1 MQDYGKKALIVTDD
15 MMVQLGNV
23 GKLTDVL
30 DRNKIEYVIYS
41 KVNSEPTHS
50 MVDTGVE
57 IYKNEGCEF
66 LIGLGGGS
74 PMDTA
79 KAIGAV
85 VANGGSITEY
95 MGKKIE
101 HDLPPVVAIPTTA
114 GTGSEATR
122 VSIITNTDTGVKML
136 LSDLKLL
143 AKLAII
149 DPIFTLTA
157 PPSVTAATGVDAL
170 CHAIESFTSKK
181 AFAMSDLFAKE
192 AVRKIFA
199 NLYEV
204 YSNGSNIEA
213 RREMATAALE
223 AGVAFSNA
231 SVTIV
236 HGMSRPIGA
245 LFHVP
250 HGLSNAMLLKVCLPY
265 IRKGA
270 TNRLCQL
277 AKEIGVFRQGM
288 TTDEGADAFMV
299 ATFAL
304 LRTLNIQSPAEF
316 GIEKKDF
323 LEKIP
328 KMTKD
333 AIASGSPGNCRNE
346 PTPEEIEEL
355 YKKLWM

>member
-1 MQDYGKKALIVTDD
+1 
-15 MMVQLGNV
+15 
-23 GKLTDVL
+23 
-30 DRNKIEYVIYS
+30 
-41 KVNSEPTHS
+41 
-50 MVDTGVE
+50 
-57 IYKNEGCEF
+57 
-66 LIGLGGGS
+66 
-74 PMDTA
+74 MDTA
-79 KAIGAV
+79 KAIGTV
-85 VANGGSITEY
+85 VANGGSIKDD
-95 MGKKIE
+95 MGRKIE
-101 HDLPPVVAIPTTA
+101 KDMPPVVAIPTTA
-114 GTGSEATR
+114 GTGSEATK
-122 VSIITNTDTGVKML
+122 VSIITDTDSGVKMNL
-136 LSDLKLL
+136 NDLKLL

-170 CHAIESFTSKK
+170 CHAIEAYTSKK
-181 AFAMSDLFAKE
+181 AFAMSDIFAKE
-192 AVRKIFA
+192 AVKKIFA

-204 YSNGSNIEA
+204 YSNGANIEA
-213 RREMATAALE
+213 RREMAIAALE
-223 AGVAFSNA
+223 GGIAFSNA

-245 LFHVP
+245 LFHVA

-288 TTDEGADAFMV
+288 TTDEGADAFLV
-299 ATFAL
+299 ATYAL
-304 LRTLNIQSPAEF
+304 LRTLNIPSPAEH
-316 GIEKKDF
+316 GIDKKEF
-323 LEKIP
+323 FEKIP